1 MQNFTVTISMENE
14 KAARIEG
21 ARQLGVQPD
30 EVTVVQIDKATYAVS
45 MKNAPGQFDI
55 AIWEDK
61 MGATIRTITPP
72 LGNGNPVTIDDI
84 EHALTDLNIV
94 VGINKE
100 VIDHIVFEVID
111 THTAKNNI
119 RVAAGEPPKSGKDAR
134 IELKI
139 GQGAVNKDPSANNMV
154 KPDQIVA
161 VRIPAT
167 KGTPGRTI
175 FGEKVPAKDG
185 KEFDFAAGDHV
196 TITEDGST
204 FIATLYGEA
213 RVTPKNVSVTNPVKT
228 DKHGMWAKMSIFP
241 TIADNSKLR
250 FEDIFATLEQTG
262 VVHGIKE
269 DLIKKSIEAGE
280 PVRNFTVA
288 EATPAKDGVDARIEF
303 KFQLNGDNPE
313 TVDAARQDGRMH
325 TSTVLKEMFTA
336 GDKLAIKIPLEEAV
350 HGSTVTGDPL
360 TCAEPKDKL
369 VTAGTNVTV
378 LDDGVTYIVAE
389 GVTAGYANYIDGRI
403 CVDDPLQVS
412 EDKLSAYLTV
422 NPPSESGRI
431 LTMELVEE
439 LLAHQGIIHGIKR
452 KTIEQ
457 VLNEVASANQPVY
470 DAVIAKGTVAER
482 GEDARIELKFQS
494 EKIAGAIDE
503 QLGDID
509 YKERGTIQNV
519 KAGDLLAVK
528 VPPAPGKE
536 GVDVFGAIIT
546 AEPGMDKDLL
556 PADNVAISDD
566 ALSLTSKIDGMVVLT
581 QEGKIAVFK
590 QYEIPRDVDLSTGNL
605 TMDGSLNIKGWIRSG
620 FNVNASGEIRVGGGV
635 ENAIV
640 KAGTDICIQGGIIG
654 SGQGRVHA
662 GGNFTARFI
671 ENARVHADGNI
682 SIRDDIMRS
691 TVSAKGSIIVIEGK
705 GRIRG
710 GSIVGD
716 KGVKGNEI
724 GSKAGVKT
732 HVSVGMDFKFRKQ
745 LDNIA
750 KQLAEFTKNRAKMDK
765 VLTRH
770 AKLGKGKMLSKEHAR
785 KLTRLVKLRRKI
797 LIDENRLAKY
807 RKKLAHKMSIIDGK
821 LVKVDVKK
829 AIYSGTTV
837 FVSGYAFHVRE
848 DIRGK
853 VAFVFNEE
861 QQVVELIR

>member
-1 MQNFTVTISMENE
+1 MQKFTVTISMENH

-30 EVTVVQIDKATYAVS
+30 EVTVVEIDKATYAVS

-72 LGNGNPVTIDDI
+72 LGNGKPVTIDDI

-111 THTAKNNI
+111 SDTAKNNI
-119 RVAAGEPPKSGKDAR
+119 QVAAGEPPKIGKDAR

-139 GQGAVNKDPSANNMV
+139 GQDAVNKDPSANNMV
-154 KPDQIVA
+154 KPGQIVA

-167 KGTPGRTI
+167 KGTPGRTV
-175 FGEKVPAKDG
+175 FGEKLPAKDG
-185 KEFDFAAGDHV
+185 KELDFAAGDHV
-196 TITEDGST
+196 TMTEDGST

-213 RVTPKNVSVTNPVKT
+213 RATPKNVSVTNPVKT

-241 TIADNSKLR
+241 TLADNSKLT
-250 FEDIFATLEQTG
+250 FEDVFATLEQTG

-303 KFQLNGDNPE
+303 KFQLNGDDPE
-313 TVDAARQDGRMH
+313 TVDAARQDGRLH

-336 GDKLAIKIPLEEAV
+336 SDTLAIKIPLEEPV
-350 HGSTVTGDPL
+350 HGSTVTGVPL
-360 TCAEPKDKL
+360 TCAEPKDKQ

-389 GVTAGYANYIDGRI
+389 GVTVGYADYIDGRF

-422 NPPSESGRI
+422 HPPSESGRM

-439 LLAHQGIIHGIKR
+439 LFAHQGIVHGIQW

-457 VLNEVASANQPVY
+457 VLNDVASANEPVY
-470 DAVIAKGTVAER
+470 NAVIAKGTVAER

-494 EKIAGAIDE
+494 EQIAGAIDE
-503 QLGDID
+503 RLGDID

-536 GVDVFGAIIT
+536 GVDVFGDIIT

-556 PADNVAISDD
+556 PANNVAISDD
-566 ALSLTSKIDGMVVLT
+566 TLSLT
-581 QEGKIAVFK
+581 
-590 QYEIPRDVDLSTGNL
+590 
-605 TMDGSLNIKGWIRSG
+605 
-620 FNVNASGEIRVGGGV
+620 
-635 ENAIV
+635 
-640 KAGTDICIQGGIIG
+640 
-654 SGQGRVHA
+654 
-662 GGNFTARFI
+662 
-671 ENARVHADGNI
+671 
-682 SIRDDIMRS
+682 
-691 TVSAKGSIIVIEGK
+691 
-705 GRIRG
+705 
-710 GSIVGD
+710 
-716 KGVKGNEI
+716 
-724 GSKAGVKT
+724 
-732 HVSVGMDFKFRKQ
+732 
-745 LDNIA
+745 
-750 KQLAEFTKNRAKMDK
+750 
-765 VLTRH
+765 
-770 AKLGKGKMLSKEHAR
+770 
-785 KLTRLVKLRRKI
+785 
-797 LIDENRLAKY
+797 
-807 RKKLAHKMSIIDGK
+807 
-821 LVKVDVKK
+821 
-829 AIYSGTTV
+829 
-837 FVSGYAFHVRE
+837 
-848 DIRGK
+848 
-853 VAFVFNEE
+853 
-861 QQVVELIR
+861 